1 MNIFLKI
8 FHKEGMDKEI
18 AVMGKKLVIDKERQQ
33 ISEVSVK

>member
-1 MNIFLKI
+1 MSIFLKV

-18 AVMGKKLVIDKERQQ
+18 AAMGKNLVIDKERQQ